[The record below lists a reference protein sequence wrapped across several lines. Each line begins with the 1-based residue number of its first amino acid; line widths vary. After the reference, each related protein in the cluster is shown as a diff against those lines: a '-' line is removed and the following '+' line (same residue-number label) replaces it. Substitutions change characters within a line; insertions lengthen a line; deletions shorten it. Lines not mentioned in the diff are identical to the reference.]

1 MLSVKVLID
10 VIMAANVSFSCGLN
24 YVPWTKE
31 YILKKGS
38 WDPIQFS
45 QGK

>member
-10 VIMAANVSFSCGLN
+10 VIMAAHLSFSCGLN

-31 YILKKGS
+31 YILIKGS
-38 WDPIQFS
+38 CDLIRFS